1 MNYDKLKEETLNAN
15 LAVKN
20 SGLVLFTW
28 GNVSVI
34 DRENKVV
41 AIKPSGVSYDIMKK
55 EDIVIVDFNGNV
67 IDGKLKP
74 SVDMKTHM
82 EIYKAFKEVGS
93 IVHTHSTYATAWAQ
107 KGKSIP
113 MFGTTH
119 ADYFATS
126 IPCARHLTEDE
137 MENYEESTGKI
148 IVETFAKDKLNSLHT
163 PGCIVA
169 GHGVFA
175 WGKNSNDAVYHAT
188 VLEEVAKI
196 AYLTTTIPG
205 NDTDLPK
212 HISDTH
218 YNRKHGKN
226 KTYGQ

>member
-34 DRENKVV
+34 DRENKVI

-74 SVDMKTHM
+74 SVDLKTHM

-126 IPCARHLTEDE
+126 IPCARH
-137 MENYEESTGKI
+137 
-148 IVETFAKDKLNSLHT
+148 
-163 PGCIVA
+163 
-169 GHGVFA
+169 
-175 WGKNSNDAVYHAT
+175 
-188 VLEEVAKI
+188 
-196 AYLTTTIPG
+196 
-205 NDTDLPK
+205 
-212 HISDTH
+212 
-218 YNRKHGKN
+218 
-226 KTYGQ
+226 